1 MYQRLRNLRED
12 RDLNQTAVAAVV
24 GVLAPLATQS
34 SFSAILRSLSSS
46 RHTVRDGSSRQR
58 PGPGFDHRLR
68 DTRSVEPVMPGDRH
82 MRAEREI
89 IVLPL
94 FLSHVV
100 NDQRHT
106 LLVAPV
112 RDDADVPGVF
122 EDDDV
127 ALFPVIAMDIR
138 AERHAVGAEK
148 DVKHACAAEIDIRVG
163 F

>member
-1 MYQRLRNLRED
+1 
-12 RDLNQTAVAAVV
+12 
-24 GVLAPLATQS
+24 
-34 SFSAILRSLSSS
+34 
-46 RHTVRDGSSRQR
+46 
-58 PGPGFDHRLR
+58 
-68 DTRSVEPVMPGDRH
+68 